1 MLRYTLLVTLWW
13 ITGNYSHTFGLGM
26 QFAGLLVVALL
37 RNWSYAKKFNY
48 SIQWII
54 SKIYF
59 SPINV
64 MLIELC
70 FTEQPG
76 PESFVCD
83 DIFVDCIV
91 SNHLLHRTSQVSEGI
106 HVR

>member
-1 MLRYTLLVTLWW
+1 
-13 ITGNYSHTFGLGM
+13 
-26 QFAGLLVVALL
+26 
-37 RNWSYAKKFNY
+37 
-48 SIQWII
+48 
-54 SKIYF
+54 
-59 SPINV
+59 

-76 PESFVCD
+76 LESLVCD

-91 SNHLLHRTSQVSEGI
+91 SNHLQHRTSQVSEGI